1 MRLTMNLRIMK
12 IMLQKIKATMRT
24 MNSITQTQMRITK
37 RTSMKNTSKS
47 KTIAMLRTMLNRKI
61 KMKTLSLL
69 LQKNLNLGD
78 LT

>member
-1 MRLTMNLRIMK
+1 MNLRIMK